1 MRAAARRGRRH
12 RDHGLLHDG
21 GPRALTGAAG
31 GARGGRRGR
40 LAGARA
46 ARRRRP
52 AGGGGAR
59 DGCEHRRAARGDVGG
74 QRAGRPRA
82 GARHDPHGLRLGLRL
97 VLAGRRGRR
106 GAALRAGVRRRRRG
120 VPARDSRGDVR
131 AGVGLAGRAWLAR
144 ELVFVPDLAD
154 VTDCVRA
161 PAARAAGV
169 QSGVCLPILVDGRVV
184 GTMDFFVLE
193 RLDLTPG
200 RRRALQD
207 AAYLVGQ
214 ALGRFTAADR
224 LRAAGR
230 ELVASIEEVERN
242 VLAATSVAAEGQ
254 RLVVAADRD
263 VAGLGRSGEEI
274 GQVVQTIG
282 TIAAQTHL
290 LALNATIEAAR
301 AGEAGR
307 GFAVVAHEVKE
318 LANATALA
326 TTEVGDKVAEVQRQ
340 VGTAV
345 TALSGIRDVVER
357 INGTQEVIGAVLT
370 EQSAVTRSIV
380 A

>member
-1 MRAAARRGRRH
+1 
-12 RDHGLLHDG
+12 
-21 GPRALTGAAG
+21 
-31 GARGGRRGR
+31 
-40 LAGARA
+40 
-46 ARRRRP
+46 
-52 AGGGGAR
+52 
-59 DGCEHRRAARGDVGG
+59 
-74 QRAGRPRA
+74 
-82 GARHDPHGLRLGLRL
+82 
-97 VLAGRRGRR
+97 
-106 GAALRAGVRRRRRG
+106 
-120 VPARDSRGDVR
+120 
-131 AGVGLAGRAWLAR
+131 
-144 ELVFVPDLAD
+144 
-154 VTDCVRA
+154 
-161 PAARAAGV
+161 
-169 QSGVCLPILVDGRVV
+169 
-184 GTMDFFVLE
+184 MDFFVLE